1 MNLEEFITGSFRD
14 VRSSNRTD
22 NLHTALVNLL
32 LQQRPELS
40 GLTIK
45 YEYRYPDC
53 YGGTFQVDIAFF
65 AEDGTCPLVVL
76 AKALNSS
83 VGKNI
88 KNYGNC
94 TIGEAARIMHS
105 DTPPAEVLFITV
117 APRWAPIFTASGE
130 VKAFDDVVRKVKE
143 TNPQRVLSIQYN
155 GSVKSHYIFYDII
168 DFKSKVNKGEF
179 ETIEFENLIIPSL

>member
-105 DTPPAEVLFITV
+105 DAPPAEVLFITV
-117 APRWAPIFTASGE
+117 APRLAPIFLSSGD
-130 VKAFDDVVRKVKE
+130 VKGFDDVTKKVSE
-143 TNPQRVLSIQYN
+143 TNPQRVLSIQYD
-155 GSVKSHYIFYDII
+155 GTVKSHYIFYDIVDVKQKLNKT
-168 DFKSKVNKGEF
+168 DFQK
-179 ETIEFENLIIPSL
+179 IEFENLYIPCL